1 MNLEFAMHVIST
13 LLMFSPAANLLFS
26 PPWNPYYGRYNARI
40 AYGSRYTKYVADW
53 WVSLDRQGWSL
64 CPKLNTYLRGFMR
77 SDRLQGVDRVGRLEE
92 GRCWEADEPIY
103 AIQPAACLNANWSST
118 LDGWV
123 VRNVEMSISKKVVV
137 RRAILYATSLLLL
150 LPSKLI
156 LNNS

>member
-1 MNLEFAMHVIST
+1 MHVIFT
-13 LLMFSPAANLLFS
+13 LLMFSPAVSLLWS
-26 PPWNPYYGRYNARI
+26 HPGPWNPYYCRYNARI
-40 AYGSRYTKYVADW
+40 AHRSRYTKYVADW

-64 CPKLNTYLRGFMR
+64 CPKMNTYLRGFMR
-77 SDRLQGVDRVGRLEE
+77 SDRLLGVERVGRLEQ

-137 RRAILYATSLLLL
+137 RRAILYATSLFLLNIK

>member
-1 MNLEFAMHVIST
+1 
-13 LLMFSPAANLLFS
+13 
-26 PPWNPYYGRYNARI
+26 
-40 AYGSRYTKYVADW
+40 
-53 WVSLDRQGWSL
+53 
-64 CPKLNTYLRGFMR
+64 MR
-77 SDRLQGVDRVGRLEE
+77 SDRLQGVERVGRLEE